1 MPLRSIISIFNICHN
16 FLTKY
21 VRPNTFLCLSHLHH
35 MSRIFGSLTCSEKKF
50 ASCSEKKFACFVLLL
65 VSIFAHISAK
75 MTTAT
80 AFAYHVFS
88 IAWSRAFRIC
98 KIWCFFR
105 CKAKSADYFVRTF
118 MHVSAMLIA
127 PRSTCFHHQYE
138 DKESLEVAW
147 FAIRKIFHQW
157 R

>member
-21 VRPNTFLCLSHLHH
+21 VCPNTFLCLSHLHH

-50 ASCSEKKFACFVLLL
+50 ASFVLLL

-98 KIWCFFR
+98 KILCFFR

-138 DKESLEVAW
+138 DKESLEVA
-147 FAIRKIFHQW
+147 
-157 R
+157 